1 MRTGLGL
8 GTLSA
13 MGIALALFVA
23 MLCLAG
29 CNSPEL
35 AEPVET
41 APATETAEATP
52 AAMADLGP
60 AQYELVF
67 DATWSAQTHP
77 TDFPSNAHFSG
88 LIGAVHKEGA
98 YIWGVGAD
106 ASPGMKNMA
115 ETGGKNPLD
124 AEIETLIADGE
135 ACELISGDGVN
146 PAPGVASVQFTVT
159 DECPLVSVVTMIA
172 PSPDW
177 FVGVSSV
184 DMREDGAWADEI
196 VIEVFA
202 WDAGTDSGSTYS
214 AANAPTDPVESI
226 SLMPSEPPIEVDG
239 LVPPFGTFTFTRVDG

>member
-1 MRTGLGL
+1 MHARRGR
-8 GTLSA
+8 GTLAAS
-13 MGIALALFVA
+13 GIALALLVA
-23 MLCLAG
+23 MLLLAG
-29 CNSPEL
+29 CNSPEP
-35 AEPVET
+35 AEPVEATET
-41 APATETAEATP
+41 APATETTP

-60 AQYELVF
+60 ARYELVF

-77 TDFPSNAHFSG
+77 TDYPSNAHFSG

-115 ETGGKNPLD
+115 ETGGKSPLD
-124 AEIETLIADGE
+124 AEIETMIADGE

-146 PAPGVASVQFTVT
+146 PAPGMASVQFTVT

-177 FVGVSSV
+177 FVGVSSL

-196 VIEVFA
+196 VIEVFP
-202 WDAGTDSGSTYS
+202 WDAGTDSGTTYS
-214 AANAPTDPVESI
+214 AANAPTDPAESI
-226 SLMPSEPPIEVDG
+226 RLMPPEPPIEVDG
-239 LVPPFGTFTFTRVDG
+239 FVPPFGTFTFTRADG